1 MKSLQIEKRV
11 ALFFFRPGEPLR
23 KAPSPV
29 GDDFLTERRQ
39 CRGRRRIPGSIRVAR
54 TAATAALASRSS
66 GGSGVRW
73 VPLCRRFRHAQR
85 PERECWLWRRSRAAA
100 AAGVRLG
107 IFSRRRVSDGISS
120 EG

>member
-54 TAATAALASRSS
+54 TAAILATAATSTTRVIVFNENKTTGLNTSR
-66 GGSGVRW
+66 
-73 VPLCRRFRHAQR
+73 
-85 PERECWLWRRSRAAA
+85 
-100 AAGVRLG
+100 
-107 IFSRRRVSDGISS
+107 
-120 EG
+120 